1 MEGSSHEN
9 RRIVPRSK
17 ADGRVGWRPLAVTTW
32 WSRRKDRNAGSTAS
46 VEDISLTGARLVV
59 PVTTTLVVGVHAQV
73 EVDGDLGSVQV
84 RWIEPTPESATTAR
98 VGVEFVQ
105 LSEGLTH
112 RINSL
117 VADGREETT
126 DWRWLV
132 AR

>member
-1 MEGSSHEN
+1 M
-9 RRIVPRSK
+9 
-17 ADGRVGWRPLAVTTW
+17 AVTSW
-32 WSRRKDRNAGSTAS
+32 WSRRKDRNAGTTAT

-59 PVTTTLVVGVHAQV
+59 PVTTTLVDGVHAQV

-84 RWIEPTPESATTAR
+84 RWIEQIPGTGTAR

-105 LSEGLTH
+105 LSEGLTE

>member
-1 MEGSSHEN
+1 MEGNGN

-17 ADGRVGWRPLAVTTW
+17 AEGRVGWRPLAVTTW
-32 WSRRKDRNAGSTAS
+32 WSRRKDRNAGTVAS
-46 VEDISLTGARLVV
+46 VEDISVTGARLVV

-73 EVDGDLGSVQV
+73 EVEGDIGRVQV
-84 RWIEPTPESATTAR
+84 RWIEPIPGGVTAR

-105 LSEGLTH
+105 LSEGLTE

-117 VADGREETT
+117 VAAGREETT